1 MYRAHRQWCE
11 TVLFITKNITQW
23 FNESIRGIV
32 ETTSTQFLSNGA
44 FDEIDLRFEQA
55 NWSRFAIRRSSN
67 ADGGLRIY
75 GSMLTAWLKVR
86 ADLCFHCC
94 EISSNVNYTRENR
107 NANDVGTA
115 RRQEFFVENTIN
127 EIISRHAKGKRNA
140 RLSRGTRETFCH
152 ALHVIA
158 LIVKMPF
165 LNKVKP
171 RVNRLLFVLQRF
183 QTFYRVM
190 LSM

>member
-1 MYRAHRQWCE
+1 MYRQCCE

-23 FNESIRGIV
+23 FNESIRDMIGA
-32 ETTSTQFLSNGA
+32 TSTQFLSNGA

-94 EISSNVNYTRENR
+94 EISSNVLHPRTTLEQRGARNSLLKTRSTKSHLVTR
-107 NANDVGTA
+107 KANATHVYLEA
-115 RRQEFFVENTIN
+115 RVKHFVMRRTW
-127 EIISRHAKGKRNA
+127 
-140 RLSRGTRETFCH
+140 
-152 ALHVIA
+152 
-158 LIVKMPF
+158 
-165 LNKVKP
+165 
-171 RVNRLLFVLQRF
+171 
-183 QTFYRVM
+183 
-190 LSM
+190 